1 MSRMNFV
8 AIDVETANAEMASIC
23 QIGLVKY
30 TNGTPVNEWVTYVD
44 PEDFFDGINVSIHG
58 IDETTVQGAPT
69 YPELFDTLRSYLQD
83 NVVVCHT
90 HFDRV
95 ATHQA
100 CQRYGISMPETTWLD
115 SARVARRTWSEF
127 SSRGY
132 GLYNVCKFLGYEFK
146 HHDALEDAKAAG
158 HILCA
163 AVQQSGL
170 ELEAWLKRVRQP
182 IDPSAVGSRAALKR
196 EGNPEGE
203 FFGEVLVFTGSLD
216 IPRREAAD
224 LAASIGCTVAPGVT
238 KNTTMLVVGD
248 QDVQKLVGKGKSS
261 KHRKAEQL
269 ITQGVGIRILKES
282 DFKELV
288 RVSREYA

>member
-1 MSRMNFV
+1 
-8 AIDVETANAEMASIC
+8 
-23 QIGLVKY
+23 
-30 TNGTPVNEWVTYVD
+30 
-44 PEDFFDGINVSIHG
+44 
-58 IDETTVQGAPT
+58 
-69 YPELFDTLRSYLQD
+69 
-83 NVVVCHT
+83 
-90 HFDRV
+90 
-95 ATHQA
+95 
-100 CQRYGISMPETTWLD
+100 
-115 SARVARRTWSEF
+115 
-127 SSRGY
+127 
-132 GLYNVCKFLGYEFK
+132 
-146 HHDALEDAKAAG
+146 
-158 HILCA
+158 
-163 AVQQSGL
+163 VQQSGL